1 VLYTSYHCRIVSI
14 VSLSAAGATGPR
26 GGGAASQKGRPAGRG
41 SEREEAG
48 ERVEDRK
55 EEMIDLRL
63 RYQCREDFSLAL
75 THFSYSQP

>member
-1 VLYTSYHCRIVSI
+1 VSI
-14 VSLSAAGATGPR
+14 VSLSAAGAKGPR

-55 EEMIDLRL
+55 
-63 RYQCREDFSLAL
+63 
-75 THFSYSQP
+75 